1 MKNTK
6 NITELLFQTQ
16 QESLKNKREF
26 HINLALDDVI
36 QELYQSAQNSIQ
48 QKMQNKGTASEQ
60 DSQQMLI
67 EELRLLLTGQIAK
80 TDLLDLGKY
89 EMLRQAVQRWCPW
102 KVERQASGQL
112 VRQLWIAMLPE
123 IRQKQQLQQICR
135 EYTTDLTT
143 EIESGLQSHHPTM
156 YMRYHTQ
163 KLQTSGSSVSSALP
177 PDPSVKLRVDPC
189 QAMDQF
195 VSKQASQLKNPCSS
209 LVEAIANYRSV
220 RILSESL
227 KHTTKPVT
235 SQLQDFRQRFSEQK
249 PLLDK
254 NQDSAAVQFIKR
266 VMNVLSWGRIQ
277 RWGFWQIKGQEIS
290 KRIEKNL
297 GPLPTSITPQKG

>member
-6 NITELLFQTQ
+6 NIIELLFQTQ

-36 QELYQSAQNSIQ
+36 QELYQSAQNSTQ
-48 QKMQNKGTASEQ
+48 QRMQNKGTASEQ
-60 DSQQMLI
+60 DPQQMLI
-67 EELRLLLTGQIAK
+67 EELRRLLTRQIAK
-80 TDLLDLGKY
+80 TDLLDFRKY
-89 EMLRQAVQRWCPW
+89 EMLCQAIQRWCPW

-112 VRQLWIAMLPE
+112 VRQLWMAMLPE
-123 IRQKQQLQQICR
+123 ARQKQQLQQICR

-143 EIESGLQSHHPTM
+143 EIESRLRNHHPSV
-156 YMRYHTQ
+156 YMRYRTQ
-163 KLQTSGSSVSSALP
+163 KSQTSDRSSSL
-177 PDPSVKLRVDPC
+177 PDPSVELSVDPC

-195 VSKQASQLKNPCSS
+195 VNKQASQLKNPCSS

-266 VMNVLSWGRIQ
+266 VMHVLSWGRIQ